1 MSKRRAIEKEKEEEQ
16 VMEMTEEVEDLEEMV
31 DETLELSA
39 VFVKLTHEKAL
50 VSKRDAEGQ
59 KYTGAEKCYVM
70 KLKIK
75 KIAYDKD
82 GNTKEGCGDPWM
94 GMSISSLDEN
104 AFKPFEGLE
113 MGDEV
118 IVSLTPVR

>member
-1 MSKRRAIEKEKEEEQ
+1 VIR
-16 VMEMTEEVEDLEEMV
+16 MTEEIEAMIDN
-31 DETLELSA
+31 TLELSA

-50 VSKRDAEGQ
+50 VSKRDAEGK
-59 KYTGAEKCYVM
+59 KYTGEEKCYVM

-75 KIAYDKD
+75 KISYDKD
-82 GNTKEGCGDPWM
+82 GNVKDGCGDPWM

-118 IVSLTPVR
+118 IVSLTPVE

>member
-1 MSKRRAIEKEKEEEQ
+1 
-16 VMEMTEEVEDLEEMV
+16 MTEEIEAMIDN
-31 DETLELSA
+31 TLELSA

-50 VSKRDAEGQ
+50 VSKRDAEGK
-59 KYTGAEKCYVM
+59 KYTGE
-70 KLKIK
+70 
-75 KIAYDKD
+75 D
-82 GNTKEGCGDPWM
+82 GCGDPWM

-118 IVSLTPVR
+118 IVSLTPVE